1 MFEQAADI
9 SGFAEGGNDQGQF
22 FHGANRLGR
31 RRRQRCSWNPL
42 HVGSTYHCT
51 QRLGIEDKYTGLIRL
66 RRRKFLS
73 DLLAVAFFTVLGFA
87 VMGYH
92 PGAED
97 DGVYLTAVKACLNP
111 ALYPRDSSFFRLQ
124 LQATQFDAWMA
135 DFVGWT
141 GIPLAWSE
149 LLWQAI
155 SLFVILLA
163 CASIARQLFS
173 DKRAHWG
180 AVAMVSAM
188 FTLPVAGTALTVAD
202 QYLHPRNLA
211 TALILIAVAT
221 ILAGRRWLAVPLLLL
236 AFLVHP
242 IMAAFGISFCS
253 ILSIA
258 SLGGVH
264 EWVESRRLRR
274 TEASAA
280 AAAAPLGWIFSPP
293 TASWRRALNSKKY
306 FHLYRWTWYEWLGA
320 IAPIFLFWLLWRFAE
335 KRGERRMARFALAVL
350 IYGVFQQAVA
360 LIVASTPALVRLTPM
375 QPMRFLHLIYLFL
388 ALIGGGLLG
397 EYLLK
402 SSVWRWALF
411 LLATNAGMF
420 AAQRQLFPGS
430 EHLEMPGRPTAN
442 PWQQAFAWIREN
454 TPTGAYFAVGAHYM
468 SEPGEDYHSFRALAE
483 RSEMADANKD
493 AAMVAQVPEL
503 GPVWEREVD
512 AQAGWA
518 NFKLADFERL
528 KAEFGVDWV
537 LVAYPQPAGLDCRWH
552 NEALAV
558 CRIP

>member
-1 MFEQAADI
+1 
-9 SGFAEGGNDQGQF
+9 
-22 FHGANRLGR
+22 
-31 RRRQRCSWNPL
+31 
-42 HVGSTYHCT
+42 VV
-51 QRLGIEDKYTGLIRL
+51 IEDKYTGFIRL
-66 RRRKFLS
+66 RRRKFLNN
-73 DLLAVAFFTVLGFA
+73 LLPVALFTVPGFA

-97 DGVYLTAVKACLNP
+97 DGVYLTAVKAGLNP

-135 DFVGWT
+135 YFVRWT

-149 LLWQAI
+149 LLWQVI
-155 SLFVILLA
+155 SLFLILLA
-163 CASIARQLFS
+163 CASIARQLFAP
-173 DKRAHWG
+173 KRAQWG
-180 AVAMVSAM
+180 AVAMVAAM

-211 TALILIAVAT
+211 TALILIAVSA
-221 ILAGRRWLAVPLLLL
+221 ILAGWRRLAAPLLLL

-242 IMAAFGISFCS
+242 IMAGFGISFCI
-253 ILSIA
+253 ILSLT
-258 SLGGVH
+258 SLDAVH
-264 EWVESRRLRR
+264 AWIESRQSRR
-274 TEASAA
+274 NEVGAA
-280 AAAAPLGWIFSPP
+280 AASVPLGWIFSPP
-293 TASWRRALNSKKY
+293 NESWRRALNSKKY

-335 KRGERRMARFALAVL
+335 KRGERRMARFALAVSV
-350 IYGVFQQAVA
+350 YGAFQLAIA
-360 LIVASTPALVRLTPM
+360 MIVASTPALVRLTPM

-402 SSVWRWALF
+402 SSVWRWAVF

-420 AAQRQLFPGS
+420 AAQRQLFLGS
-430 EHLEMPGRPTAN
+430 EHLELPGRSTAN
-442 PWQQAFAWIREN
+442 PWLQAFAWIRQN
-454 TPTGAYFAVGAHYM
+454 TPTDAYFAVGARYM
-468 SEPGEDYHSFRALAE
+468 SAPGEDYHSFRALAE
-483 RSEMADANKD
+483 RSELADVNKD

-503 GPVWEREVD
+503 GPVWERQVD
-512 AQAGWA
+512 AQAGWG
-518 NFKLADFERL
+518 NFQLADFERL

-537 LVAYPQPAGLDCRWH
+537 LVAFPQAAGLDCRWH
-552 NEALAV
+552 NDALTV